1 MNTAASDRLRRLL
14 FLVPYVSKHPGRTVD
29 EVAQAVGCTRS
40 ELLEELDLVTLVGH
54 PPFQPDDFVDI
65 YVEDDRVFVQF
76 DQRLSAP
83 PRLTA
88 AEGVAL
94 ASAAAILEP
103 QPGSA
108 LFAALEKLERVL
120 PADAAVRYR
129 ELTRRLDV
137 AAPGSDG
144 LSELTRAVVEHRE
157 IEFDYV
163 GVARGEKEHRRV
175 RPLELL
181 SHRGQWYLRAFC
193 LTRNGERLFRS
204 DRIAA
209 LKLTDTAFAADANA
223 KTSSD
228 QVVRNNEPRTT
239 VTVRFTPALAPYQ
252 QERFGDAGRLES
264 DGSLTVSVPGDS
276 EAWLVRWVLSFGGEA
291 RVVGP
296 EWAIRVVAQAAAAS
310 LQSL

>member
-1 MNTAASDRLRRLL
+1 MTPTAASDRLRRLL

-29 EVAQAVGCTRS
+29 EVAQAVGCTRN
-40 ELLEELDLVTLVGH
+40 ELIEELDLVTLVGH

-103 QPGSA
+103 QKESA
-108 LFAALEKLERVL
+108 LSVALQKLERVL
-120 PADAAVRYR
+120 PEEAASRYR

-137 AAPGSDG
+137 GARGADA

-163 GVARGEKEHRRV
+163 GVARGEREQRRV
-175 RPLELL
+175 RPIELL

-193 LTRNGERLFRS
+193 LARNGERLFRS
-204 DRIAA
+204 DRIAS
-209 LKLTDTAFAADANA
+209 LKLT
-223 KTSSD
+223 
-228 QVVRNNEPRTT
+228 ETT
-239 VTVRFTPALAPYQ
+239 FIPEGDGKAERPVTETGKSVTVRFSPALAPYQ
-252 QERFGDAGRLES
+252 QERFGDAGRLEG
-264 DGSLTVSVPGDS
+264 DGSLTVTVPGDS
-276 EAWLVRWVLSFGGEA
+276 ESWLVRWILSFGGEA
-291 RVVGP
+291 RVVAP

>member
-1 MNTAASDRLRRLL
+1 MTPTAASDRLRRLL

-29 EVAQAVGCTRS
+29 EVARAVGCTRS

-54 PPFQPDDFVDI
+54 PPFQPDDFVDV

-94 ASAAAILEP
+94 ASAAAILQP
-103 QPGSA
+103 QADSTLATA
-108 LFAALEKLERVL
+108 LQKLERVL
-120 PADAAVRYR
+120 PEEASARYR
-129 ELTRRLDV
+129 ELTQRLNLGAV
-137 AAPGSDG
+137 GTADG
-144 LSELTRAVVEHRE
+144 LAELTRAVVEHKE

-163 GVARGEKEHRRV
+163 GVARGEREHRRV
-175 RPLELL
+175 RPIELL

-193 LTRNGERLFRS
+193 LTRNDERLFRS
-204 DRIAA
+204 DRIAGV
-209 LKLTDTAFAADANA
+209 KLTDATFAA
-223 KTSSD
+223 SGEVS
-228 QVVRNNEPRTT
+228 PRASAPPEKS
-239 VTVRFTPALAPYQ
+239 VTVRFSPSVAPYQ
-252 QERFGDAGRLES
+252 QERFGEVGKLES
-264 DGSLTVSVPGDS
+264 DGSLTVTVPGDS

-291 RVVGP
+291 RVIGP

>member
-1 MNTAASDRLRRLL
+1 MTPTAASDRLRRLL

-29 EVAQAVGCTRS
+29 EVAQAVGCSRN
-40 ELLEELDLVTLVGH
+40 ELIEELDLVTLVGH

-103 QPGSA
+103 QKESA
-108 LFAALEKLERVL
+108 LSVALQKLERVL
-120 PADAAVRYR
+120 PEEAAARYR

-137 AAPGSDG
+137 GARGADS

-163 GVARGEKEHRRV
+163 GVARGEREQRRV
-175 RPLELL
+175 RPIELL

-204 DRIAA
+204 DRIAS
-209 LKLTDTAFAADANA
+209 LKLTETTFSPETGKAERPVTESQ
-223 KTSSD
+223 K
-228 QVVRNNEPRTT
+228 T
-239 VTVRFTPALAPYQ
+239 VTVRFSPALAPYQ
-252 QERFGDAGRLES
+252 QERFGEAGRLEG
-264 DGSLTVSVPGDS
+264 DGSLTVTVPGDS
-276 EAWLVRWVLSFGGEA
+276 ESWLVRWILSFGGEA
-291 RVVGP
+291 RVVAP
-296 EWAIRVVAQAAAAS
+296 DWAIRVVAQAAAAS

>member
-1 MNTAASDRLRRLL
+1 MTPTAASDRLRRLL

-29 EVAQAVGCTRS
+29 EVARAVGCTRS

-54 PPFQPDDFVDI
+54 PPFQPDDFVDV

-94 ASAAAILEP
+94 ASAAAILQP
-103 QPGSA
+103 QADSTLATA
-108 LFAALEKLERVL
+108 LQKLERVL
-120 PADAAVRYR
+120 PEEASARYR
-129 ELTRRLDV
+129 ELTQRLNLGAV
-137 AAPGSDG
+137 GTADG
-144 LSELTRAVVEHRE
+144 LAELTRAVVEHKE

-163 GVARGEKEHRRV
+163 GVARGEREHRRV
-175 RPLELL
+175 RPIEL
-181 SHRGQWYLRAFC
+181 
-193 LTRNGERLFRS
+193 LFRS
-204 DRIAA
+204 DRIAGV
-209 LKLTDTAFAADANA
+209 KLTDATFAA
-223 KTSSD
+223 SGEVS
-228 QVVRNNEPRTT
+228 PRASAPPEKS
-239 VTVRFTPALAPYQ
+239 VTVRFSPSVAPYQ
-252 QERFGDAGRLES
+252 QERFGEVGKLES
-264 DGSLTVSVPGDS
+264 DGSLTVTVPGDS

-291 RVVGP
+291 RVIGP